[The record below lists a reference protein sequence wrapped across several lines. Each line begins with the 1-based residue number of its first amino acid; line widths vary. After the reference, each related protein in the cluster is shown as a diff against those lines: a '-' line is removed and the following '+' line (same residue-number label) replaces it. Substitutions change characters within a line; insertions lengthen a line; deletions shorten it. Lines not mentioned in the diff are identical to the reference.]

1 MPGPGL
7 ARACAIVL
15 TLAAVPACGAPPP
28 AAAPLLQHASD
39 RMSQLKGFHFR
50 MQVSGYAGSGEPV
63 QAAEGDAHP
72 PDLQARVDLR
82 EGGFLVE
89 VEVIFSRTSI
99 YLKSITGGW
108 QRLTPA
114 EVAQFFDARTLFDP
128 QVGLF
133 AAMRDTH
140 APSLGSVEKINGH
153 DTYPVTGTVTA
164 GRMHQLLTLIRDQGS
179 YRATYWIESP
189 ANTLWRARLSGNL
202 FDPTRPATVTF
213 DFSNHDHPVSVT
225 PPPLG

>member
-7 ARACAIVL
+7 TRACAVVLVL
-15 TLAAVPACGAPPP
+15 TGVPACGAPPP
-28 AAAPLLQHASD
+28 AAVPLLQHASD

-50 MQVSGYAGSGEPV
+50 MQVSGYTGSGEPV

-72 PDLQARVDLR
+72 PDLHARVDLR

-89 VEVIFSRTSI
+89 VEVIFSGTSI

-133 AAMRDTH
+133 SAMRDTQG
-140 APSLGSVEKINGH
+140 PSLGGVEKINSH

-164 GRMHQLLTLIRDQGS
+164 VRMHQLLSLIRDQGS
-179 YRATYWIESP
+179 YHATYWIESP
-189 ANTLWRARLSGNL
+189 SNTLWRARLSGNL

>member
-1 MPGPGL
+1 MPGPG
-7 ARACAIVL
+7 RRTCAAIL
-15 TLAAVPACGAPPP
+15 MAAALSACGAPPP
-28 AAAPLLQHASD
+28 AAAPLLQQTGDHMMAL
-39 RMSQLKGFHFR
+39 RGFHFR
-50 MQVSGYAGSGEPV
+50 MQISGYTGTDVPV
-63 QAAEGDAHP
+63 QSAQGDAHP
-72 PDLQARVDLR
+72 PDLHASVDLR

-89 VEVIFSRTSI
+89 VEVIFSGPTI

-108 QRLTPA
+108 QRLSPA
-114 EVAQFFDARTLFDP
+114 EVAQFFDARTLFDSR
-128 QVGLF
+128 VGLF
-133 AAMRDTH
+133 AAMRDTQ
-140 APSLGSVEKINGH
+140 APTLGTVVRVAGH
-153 DTYPVTGTVTA
+153 DTYPVTGAVTA

-179 YRATYWIESP
+179 YHATYWIESP